1 MVNKSIEKECAPN
14 LKIKKDKSKNSRRGE
29 VIFDVVLYFLVSL
42 LCLIMLYPFVYMVS
56 ASFSSREMIEYV
68 ILLPKGFNINA
79 YRYVFSY
86 KYTFTGYAN
95 TFLYTL
101 VGTGFSLVLT
111 LLAAYPLSK
120 GWLPGRKI
128 MVFFVLVTMY
138 FSGGLIPEYIIN
150 RNILGLYNNL
160 WVMVL
165 PGALNTYFAMIA
177 ISFIHQLPGDL
188 DEAARIDGAGEWQVF
203 LKVTLPLLSP
213 IIVTLALFYAVGMWN
228 SWLQGFIYL
237 SDESK
242 YPLQLILKN
251 LMSSFSID
259 TGNIGIDVPGGQ
271 VDPTAFSYAMTVAII
286 LPIIFIYPFL
296 QKYFEKGL
304 LVGSLKG

>member
-1 MVNKSIEKECAPN
+1 MPDKEWLEKYEAVKEKLRC
-14 LKIKKDKSKNSRRGE
+14 KKD
-29 VIFDVVLYFLVSL
+29 
-42 LCLIMLYPFVYMVS
+42 
-56 ASFSSREMIEYV
+56 
-68 ILLPKGFNINA
+68 
-79 YRYVFSY
+79 
-86 KYTFTGYAN
+86 
-95 TFLYTL
+95 
-101 VGTGFSLVLT
+101 
-111 LLAAYPLSK
+111 
-120 GWLPGRKI
+120 
-128 MVFFVLVTMY
+128 
-138 FSGGLIPEYIIN
+138 
-150 RNILGLYNNL
+150 
-160 WVMVL
+160 
-165 PGALNTYFAMIA
+165 
-177 ISFIHQLPGDL
+177 
-188 DEAARIDGAGEWQVF
+188 
-203 LKVTLPLLSP
+203 
-213 IIVTLALFYAVGMWN
+213 LFYAVGMWN